1 MSCAHAK
8 TRVLGRSYATLQP
21 APYTGVMHQ
30 NMKIEQSKIV
40 RAKFVGCLLAI
51 LLLVLLLSALVQ
63 PSSLLYT
70 IGVVIPGL
78 YLLVLCFRGNQKS
91 FSGLVRLNVARL
103 IYLGCLFTGLVIHYY
118 ISSDF
123 AIGWYVSVF
132 IFMFYEPI
140 VFNFFVMLNLIPPA
154 NTESGYK

>member
-1 MSCAHAK
+1 
-8 TRVLGRSYATLQP
+8 
-21 APYTGVMHQ
+21 MHQ

-51 LLLVLLLSALVQ
+51 LLLLFLFSAAIES
-63 PSSLLYT
+63 SSLLYT
-70 IGVVIPGL
+70 VGVVIPAL
-78 YLLVLCFRGNQKS
+78 YLLILCFSTTQKE

-103 IYLGCLFTGLVIHYY
+103 IYVSCLSIGAVIHYF
-118 ISSDF
+118 ISPDF
-123 AIGWYVSVF
+123 AIGWYISVF
-132 IFMFYEPI
+132 AFIFYEPV